1 MTGPVASPQAP
12 SHSMKPASLNW
23 TIKHL
28 HIVAG
33 FFFLPTSPQAR
44 PVDSESTPGRVNE
57 NAGQKRAL
65 LNSEQLTRAVQRE
78 EITC

>member
-28 HIVAG
+28 HIV
-33 FFFLPTSPQAR
+33 TSPQAR

-57 NAGQKRAL
+57 NAGQ
-65 LNSEQLTRAVQRE
+65 RE
-78 EITC
+78 LC

>member
-1 MTGPVASPQAP
+1 MTEPVASPQAP

-33 FFFLPTSPQAR
+33 FPPSSPQAR
-44 PVDSESTPGRVNE
+44 PVDSESTPGCVNE
-57 NAGQKRAL
+57 NAAQKRAL